1 MAWKDSDSDS
11 DDAKAKAKAKGKN
24 KKVGC
29 TPCVGV
35 CNLKIFQA
43 ASSVCTS
50 SANCL
55 FKVLAERLQ
64 YIYSTSRP
72 IGFYI
77 VFPVD
82 DPRNLSR

>member
-64 YIYSTSRP
+64 HIYSTFRP

-77 VFPVD
+77 VFP
-82 DPRNLSR
+82 